1 MSGHSKWSTIK
12 HKKGAKDAARGKI
25 FSKLNKEITVAAKA
39 GGGNPDSNPRLRL
52 AIATARSQ
60 NMPMDNIDRAIKK
73 GTGELEGVSYEEISY
88 EGYGPGGI
96 AVYVQCLTDNKNRT
110 SAEIR
115 NIFSKLNG
123 NMAGAGSVAWIFEAK
138 GLITVTASAID
149 EEKLFEIISD
159 AGAEDLSAEGN
170 IYEIVCETA
179 NFESVKK
186 ALESEGVK
194 MESETITMIPK
205 NQTEVD
211 AATASSV
218 LALVDTLED
227 NDDVQNVYTNMDV
240 SEDVFKELNG

>member
-115 NIFSKLNG
+115 NIFSKRNG